1 MVTRGSRR
9 RPPVTRYG
17 GSRSHTS
24 RARRGTESR
33 QSSRPSCATDP
44 PFTRPIS
51 WRYRSYEAHHTSSAR
66 SRTLIPPWVGVAH
79 RWTQTRSMMV
89 WITPVPCRVN
99 PRRRRQRSCDE
110 WDAASA
116 GSGYTYF
123 ALGSRSRRGHN
134 HVGSTSRFR
143 GLLGLEVLELQFP
156 QDHQCLGRL
165 EPRACERIG
174 AYLVLAFGGVESDL
188 GGEQVGLGG
197 GVGKVREVSGKWGA
211 CASPRRQSCH
221 PRVSHGNTL
230 PHAML
235 VRPSTSASS
244 PTTPSTT
251 TS

>member
-1 MVTRGSRR
+1 MAATGDEVWWEPLPYKSREEGDRVEAEFSTIVCHRSPLHTTHLLALPIIRGA
-9 RPPVTRYG
+9 PHIV
-17 GSRSHTS
+17 RS
-24 RARRGTESR
+24 E
-33 QSSRPSCATDP
+33 P
-44 PFTRPIS
+44 
-51 WRYRSYEAHHTSSAR
+51 
-66 SRTLIPPWVGVAH
+66 LIPPWVGVAH

-110 WDAASA
+110 WDSASA

-143 GLLGLEVLELQFP
+143 GLLGLEVLELQLA
-156 QDHQCLGRL
+156 QDHQCLVRL

-174 AYLVLAFGGVESDL
+174 VYLVLAFGGVESDL

-244 PTTPSTT
+244 PTTRSTT